1 MSADIQKAGMRTT
14 MAVGLLAFIPVGPL
28 SSQTLSLPTADPEPV
43 PHRILAIEAGAE
55 AGRDVAFPLS
65 GLEGDLLRA
74 PMLGFR
80 YGVGGIVEI
89 QLAGGYQVL
98 LLDAR
103 REAPF
108 DGRVE
113 VDGDVTRDWVDP
125 VVATK
130 IRLLEE
136 RGARPAVGLRFAT
149 RLPAAGNESGLG
161 NDTIDFLYWILAG
174 KTWGRTRLLANVG
187 LGVLSLPTTG
197 DVQNDVV
204 LYGAAVERSVG
215 RRWTLF
221 AEANGRTDR
230 RGDAPPGTE
239 DTGQARLGGRWA
251 RGTIAIAAAVA
262 VGLHEADPD
271 LGVTLGVTSLW
282 QLVP

>member
-1 MSADIQKAGMRTT
+1 MSSECLPRAAAAAALVT
-14 MAVGLLAFIPVGPL
+14 GLLLPAGAL
-28 SSQTLSLPTADPEPV
+28 SPQTLSHPTADPEPV
-43 PHRILAIEAGAE
+43 PHRILAVEAGAE
-55 AGRDVAFPLS
+55 GGQGAAFPLS
-65 GLEGDLLRA
+65 GLAGDLLRA
-74 PMLGFR
+74 PLLGFR

-89 QLAGGYQVL
+89 QLIGGYQAL
-98 LLDAR
+98 FIDAR

-108 DGRVE
+108 DGKVE
-113 VDGDVTRDWVDP
+113 VDGDVARDFVDP
-125 VVATK
+125 LVATK

-136 RGARPAVGLRFAT
+136 TESRPAVGLRFAT

-161 NDTIDFLYWILAG
+161 NDTMDFLYWLLAG

-221 AEANGRTDR
+221 AEASGRTDR
-230 RGDAPPGTE
+230 RGEAPPGT
-239 DTGQARLGGRWA
+239 DDAGQARLGGRWA
-251 RGTIAIAAAVA
+251 RDTIAIAAALA
-262 VGLHEADPD
+262 VGLHEPDPD
-271 LGVTLGVTSLW
+271 LAATVGVTTLW
-282 QLVP
+282 RLVP